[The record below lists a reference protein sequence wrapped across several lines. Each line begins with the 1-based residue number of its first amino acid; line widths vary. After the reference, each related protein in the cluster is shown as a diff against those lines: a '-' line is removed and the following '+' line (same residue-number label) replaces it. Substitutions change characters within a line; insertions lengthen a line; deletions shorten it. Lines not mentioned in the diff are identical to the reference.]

1 MRAQLPVVL
10 GALVAAACTR
20 EPSPAPPAVPPAA
33 PNVAHAPAFI
43 VDDWDEAV
51 RRARAAGTLVFV
63 DAWAPWCH
71 TCWSMRRDV
80 LHDPSLVHFEDRVTF
95 AEIDTDRPQN
105 AAFVVRYP
113 VRSWP
118 TFFVIDPASGAI
130 VAVQA
135 GSMSLPE
142 TTAFLERAL
151 ALRSS
156 TAPADVAL
164 SAGYRALQDGDP
176 RAAAARFEEAA
187 ALDGPRR
194 TEAATAAYR
203 AWREAKD
210 HGACVRAASAALAVV
225 TGSAV
230 AGDTASYLLLCA
242 GELPAADPA
251 RAPAQALAQRQL
263 EALVRSPAP
272 GAAVDDR
279 ADILSNLAERYQELG
294 RADEARALHEQ
305 RLRLLEDDARAAD
318 PASARVHDYARM
330 NSYLA
335 LGRGDEAVALFRT
348 RIAQLA
354 DDYEAHARLAS
365 TLFKL
370 ERYPEA
376 QPVAERAVELSYGP
390 RRLRY
395 LMLLA
400 DIRGKRADTAGERAA
415 LEQLVR
421 ENGALDAKLRLD
433 ELAAKATSRLAA
445 RAPGCARAAEPR
457 RARGADRPRGVSRR
471 RAARVTPPTASAA
484 DAQRCAQPTPAGR
497 RVHDGTEPGDA
508 APRFDGPVSP
518 PPATR

>member
-1 MRAQLPVVL
+1 MRTH
-10 GALVAAACTR
+10 ALVALLALASLSCAR
-20 EPSPAPPAVPPAA
+20 EAPIAPSPPAA
-33 PNVAHAPAFI
+33 PQAAHADHAPAFI
-43 VDDWDEAV
+43 VDDWDEAK
-51 RRARAAGTLVFV
+51 RRAVAGGTLLFV

-80 LHDPSLVHFEDRVTF
+80 LHHPSLAAYQDRFTF
-95 AEIDTDRPQN
+95 VEIDTDRPQN
-105 AAFVVRYP
+105 AAFMARYP

-118 TFFVIDPASGAI
+118 TFFAIDAASGAI

-142 TTAFLERAL
+142 TVTFLERAL
-151 ALRSS
+151 AVRSS
-156 TAPADVAL
+156 SAPADVAL
-164 SAGYRALQDGDP
+164 AAGYSALQAGDA
-176 RAAAARFEEAA
+176 RTAAGRFEEAA
-187 ALDGPRR
+187 ALQGPRR

-210 HGACVRAASAALAVV
+210 HRACVRTASAALPVV

-230 AGDTASYLLLCA
+230 AGYTASYLLMCA
-242 GELPAADPA
+242 SALAADDPA
-251 RAPAQALAQRQL
+251 RAPAQALAQHKL
-263 EALVRSPAP
+263 EELVTTPAP

-279 ADILSNLAERYQELG
+279 ADILINLAELYQELG
-294 RADEARALHEQ
+294 RADDARALHEQ
-305 RLRLLEDDARAAD
+305 RLRLLEGDAGAAH
-318 PASARVHDYARM
+318 PQAARVHDYARM

-335 LGRGDEAVALFRT
+335 LGRGDEAVALFRG
-348 RIAQLA
+348 RIAQLP

-376 QPVAERAVELSYGP
+376 QPVAERAVALAYGP

-395 LMLLA
+395 LVMLA
-400 DIRGKRADTAGERAA
+400 DIRAKRGDAAGERAA

-445 RAPGCARAAEPR
+445 RPPG
-457 RARGADRPRGVSRR
+457 
-471 RAARVTPPTASAA
+471 
-484 DAQRCAQPTPAGR
+484 
-497 RVHDGTEPGDA
+497 
-508 APRFDGPVSP
+508 
-518 PPATR
+518 